1 MRINNFSVQCEH
13 TVWAKKPD
21 LRLNNGCW
29 QFYSIRYFPSSL
41 FLSLLQ
47 SPLFTAVAPKSIED
61 HSLAAWPSC
70 LRCQNFTWGLSRLY
84 LDFLNYNFADPSGRA
99 FWGVGLRP
107 FASWDCGFESHGG
120 HECLSVVNVVCSQVA
135 TSATS
140 RSLLQTS
147 PIMRVSVTEFYQV
160 QEKHSRRKISRM
172 KWPELNKTL
181 REPWGFVNT
190 LFVQLRAI
198 RFNCRNCGGN

>member
-70 LRCQNFTWGLSRLY
+70 LLCQNFTWGLSRLY
-84 LDFLNYNFADPSGRA
+84 LDFLNYNFADSSGRV
-99 FWGVGLRP
+99 FWGVDLRP

-120 HECLSVVNVVCSQVA
+120 HGRLSDVSVVCCQRSLRRADHSSRGVLLTVVCRCDLE
-135 TSATS
+135 TWWMR
-140 RSLLQTS
+140 RS
-147 PIMRVSVTEFYQV
+147 
-160 QEKHSRRKISRM
+160 
-172 KWPELNKTL
+172 WPT
-181 REPWGFVNT
+181 
-190 LFVQLRAI
+190 
-198 RFNCRNCGGN
+198 GGS